1 MTLKKFYDATNV
13 AEARVQSI
21 ASQINDLFEEGKT
34 DEALVLRPQL
44 DKARTD
50 AHEAHQL
57 YISMQAA
64 SLPQEGSDPARMMV
78 PSGENVRVTL
88 DEGDQKF
95 EDIGKFFMAVKNAA
109 LYPGRA
115 DPRLKGLWVRDA
127 ATGMSEGVPAD
138 GGYLLPQ
145 EGNTTILERMYAIGE
160 ILRRVARDPVSG
172 NSMTYNAVDESSRIA
187 GSRWG
192 GVRGYWIAEA
202 GTITASKPK
211 FRQIELKLKKVA
223 ALCYATDEQLEDI
236 ANLASWLSRTVPE
249 ELRFQVEDAIIEGDG
264 LGKPLGIMNSP
275 CLVTVTR
282 DTATFIKAADVM
294 NMWAR
299 RWIGIKDYVWLVSP
313 DAEAQLPQMVV
324 GTVPVYL
331 PPGGFTGALYGTML
345 GCEVIPVEY
354 CQPLNTSGDI
364 MLASLSQ
371 YQTIDKGGQG
381 IASASSIH
389 VAFVTDETAFRF
401 TYRID
406 GEPTWDSDLTP
417 LHGSATVSPFVVL
430 GSASA

>member
-1 MTLKKFYDATNV
+1 MSLKKFYDATNV
-13 AEARVQSI
+13 AEAQVQSI
-21 ASQINDLFEEGKT
+21 ASQINDLFELGKT
-34 DEALVLRPQL
+34 DEALALRPQL
-44 DKARTD
+44 DQAQAA

-78 PSGENVRVTL
+78 PSGENVQVNL

-95 EDIGKFFMAVKNAA
+95 ENIGKYFMAVKHAA

-115 DPRLKGLWVRDA
+115 DPRLRGLWVRD
-127 ATGMSEGVPAD
+127 ATGMSEGVPAE
-138 GGYLLPQ
+138 GGYLLPS
-145 EGNTTILERMYAIGE
+145 EGSSTIMERMYAIGE
-160 ILRRVARDPVSG
+160 ILKRVMRDPVSG
-172 NSMTYNAVDESSRIA
+172 NSMTYNAIDESSRVA

-202 GTITASKPK
+202 GSIPTSKPT
-211 FRQIELKLKKVA
+211 FRPIELKLKKVA
-223 ALCYATDEQLEDI
+223 ALCYATDEQLEDT
-236 ANLASWLSRTVPE
+236 ANLASWLSRIVPE

-275 CLVTVTR
+275 CLVAVTR
-282 DTATFIKAADVM
+282 DTASHIYAADIM

-299 RWIGIKDYVWLVSP
+299 RWIGVKDYVWLVSP
-313 DAEAQLPQMVV
+313 DAEAQLPQMTI
-324 GTVPVYL
+324 GDMPVYL

-345 GCEVIPVEY
+345 GCPVIPVEY
-354 CQPLNTSGDI
+354 CQALNTSGDI
-364 MLASLSQ
+364 ILASLSQ
-371 YQTIDKGGQG
+371 YQTIDKDGAGV
-381 IASASSIH
+381 ASASSIH
-389 VAFVTDETAFRF
+389 VAFTTDETAFRF

-406 GEPTWDSDLTP
+406 GEPTWDSALTP
-417 LHGSATVSPFVVL
+417 LHGSSTVSPFVVL